1 MSNSPIF
8 SELTKTNQKKN
19 PFSYIPAGLEHITP
33 IPNIIDGMP
42 IKIKNIIIIILIEG
56 QSLLSMNG
64 LVWVKE
70 ECKK

>member
-8 SELTKTNQKKN
+8 SELRQNKLKKKN
-19 PFSYIPAGLEHITP
+19 PFSYILAGQEHITP

-42 IKIKNIIIIILIEG
+42 TKIKNIIIILIEG

-64 LVWVKE
+64 LV
-70 ECKK
+70 

>member
-8 SELTKTNQKKN
+8 SELHQNKLKKT
-19 PFSYIPAGLEHITP
+19 PFSYIMAGQEHITP

-42 IKIKNIIIIILIEG
+42 TKIKNIIIILIEG

-64 LVWVKE
+64 LV
-70 ECKK
+70 